1 MYKRFSLDEIQS
13 IQNDFLPHLQEIIKR
28 EIRNPR
34 DQNLKSFLK
43 LALAEGDEVY
53 YYFRSDVVFWFSK
66 TKEGVSFFDER
77 DKIEVFCTGSDEISK
92 LERMLLKFDAK
103 KMTKN
108 WQKTI
113 EQILM
118 DEFKTGKYSTILGKS
133 YLVYDIETTVVDDLK
148 SAKYLLGYA
157 MYPKWDRMEYECVM
171 QEDLK
176 EFVDRM
182 LAFDGYI
189 VGFNQIWFD
198 NPVSIYNVGYGQE
211 EIDELNRKSIDLYVF
226 FLHLTKK
233 RIWLN
238 KLSEA
243 LIGVTKT
250 LSSGAEGEVLWK
262 QYQETW
268 NQELL
273 EQFKEYCKNDV
284 RMTALVMF
292 YFLHYQRIFHDGQEY
307 TYTLQEFVDRSNHN
321 QQDSSEEKNLQNQS
335 IFA

>member
-77 DKIEVFCTGSDEISK
+77 DKIEVFCTGSDGISK

-103 KMTKN
+103 KMAKN

-118 DEFKTGKYSTILGKS
+118 DEFKTGKYSTILGKP

-198 NPVSIYNVGYGQE
+198 NPVSIYNVGYGQA

-268 NQELL
+268 NQELF

>member
-77 DKIEVFCTGSDEISK
+77 DKIEVFCTGSDGISK

-103 KMTKN
+103 KMAKN

-118 DEFKTGKYSTILGKS
+118 DEFKTGKYSTILGKP

-198 NPVSIYNVGYGQE
+198 NPVSIYNVGYGQA

-262 QYQETW
+262 QYQESW

>member
-53 YYFRSDVVFWFSK
+53 YYFRSDVVFWLSK

-103 KMTKN
+103 KMAKN

-118 DEFKTGKYSTILGKS
+118 DEFKTGKYSTILGKP

-176 EFVDRM
+176 AYVDRM

-198 NPVSIYNVGYGQE
+198 NPVSIYNVGYGQA

-262 QYQETW
+262 QYQESW

-284 RMTALVMF
+284 RMTTLVMF

>member
-77 DKIEVFCTGSDEISK
+77 DKIEVFCTGSDGISK

-103 KMTKN
+103 KMAKN

-118 DEFKTGKYSTILGKS
+118 DEFKTGKYSTILGKP

-198 NPVSIYNVGYGQE
+198 NSVSIYNVGYGQA

-262 QYQETW
+262 QYQESW